1 MKLIILFIFL
11 TFTQSLCANDF
22 VQQIAELKKKS
33 FDSAP
38 ELKISRSLKSQRNAE
53 SYLAYS
59 QHTPKAALAIKKDRD
74 VMNNTNPLLKTLG
87 IISPD
92 HSWAINYN
100 WSLFNYGLLQTT
112 LKNQEEK
119 TKAELEL
126 SNTEKE
132 YSVKFSTN
140 LLNLLLAKYKTSAV
154 LNSLAKSENAKKEAV
169 LGFDL
174 GQKTKIDVL
183 RAEANFVSLSSKK
196 TKFLDEEQEAQSI
209 FLETSGL
216 ELQNISFLQ
225 ALSEVEIIDL
235 INKLTVSTSVDNLH
249 SNERGPLFLSI
260 ESEEKI
266 NTHALNLITKDEWP
280 ELQLQGSFTNAATS
294 FNESLSRPTRAH
306 TLSIVLTIPLFG
318 GGSLIS
324 SNFAQ
329 YFAKK
334 QLEYTLNRDRLQLK
348 NKFENTFQKIKTLQI
363 LIASL
368 ALNVNQFEELFKLT
382 SKSYQLGKST
392 FFELLDV
399 QDNLLES
406 KINLAQNKIQ
416 LFSLTENYIWQI
428 GSI

>member
-1 MKLIILFIFL
+1 MKLIIFFIFL
-11 TFTQSLCANDF
+11 NFTHSLFANDF
-22 VQQIAELKKKS
+22 VQQIAELKEKS

-59 QHTPKAALAIKKDRD
+59 QHTPKAYLAIKKDRD
-74 VMNNTNPLLKTLG
+74 VINNTNPLLKTLG
-87 IISPD
+87 IIPPD

-100 WSLFNYGLLQTT
+100 WSLFNYGLIQTT

-126 SNTEKE
+126 SNKEKE

-196 TKFLDEEQEAQSI
+196 TKFLDEEHEAQSN

-280 ELQLQGSFTNAATS
+280 ELQLQGSFSNAATS

-363 LIASL
+363 LISSL

-382 SKSYQLGKST
+382 TKSYQLGKST